1 MKNNKKICISK
12 DDSHLYTEEEVD
24 PIFYQDIM
32 TQTINKKLDIIL
44 SNEISKKK
52 EIIYDLYKNSFGQNV
67 VEKKSKSLNRF
78 ELLFGKYLFSPRS
91 NFLQKNFPRL
101 HNKFFREKKID
112 LEKLK
117 SKINIGQMMYFNLRK
132 YLVSNKSLINDKL
145 FYISKNFS
153 TNNDKDV
160 VSNLYFKFKKNA
172 LKRKHKGYK
181 GYKSTTTSN
190 CYSSSK
196 SLLNFGDLSRV
207 NSNKSELKLKIIDE
221 KELDFK
227 NSININTDEQKE
239 GKKIV
244 FNDARLENGKKP
256 KIFIDNHDNFSKT
269 QNNFYHNIRNKNL
282 IKYKTLNKKGNK
294 NLIKYKTLNK
304 KGNKNLIKYK
314 TLNKKNKNDNSIN
327 NENSINTSPKF
338 LNRYDSS
345 EINDNK
351 YKKFYLSNPYYMY
364 NSNIFKRNKN
374 KYKEKTPKSEI
385 VKMKNDNSNSKIIF
399 KAKNSG
405 NIFSPFSTLSTFKNK
420 DSSSLFDSNSNIIV
434 VSPKNKTISSFNN
447 IKTINNNTT
456 NKTINNIEEKEKD
469 DLSKDITNIDNAEL
483 AKIKNIKKNIC
494 TLSEKNSF
502 DKYLKKKTK
511 NFKNRINS
519 EVKVLNNCTNKCNKK
534 LIKLIDKNFILNS
547 KQKQSNKNKNDNFDI
562 TKLLLDDKI
571 PKKVF
576 IKYAK
581 NQKTIKPVFKKT
593 VDDLTKFGKINKEL
607 GQQSFIKNINN
618 FNTELALYFIGKL
631 FPTKHIKFRLK
642 EYERKREELKTIKD
656 MAKLKKLR
664 AKSKNNLFKI
674 KQLEYVLLN
683 KKDEFFKNENE
694 KKKNLKIFKEIHK
707 INNKKD
713 NNNSYP

>member
-1 MKNNKKICISK
+1 MKNNKKISISK

-101 HNKFFREKKID
+101 HNKFFHKKKID

-145 FYISKNFS
+145 FYISKNFT

-172 LKRKHKGYK
+172 LKRKHK

-221 KELDFK
+221 KELDFNNSK
-227 NSININTDEQKE
+227 NVSGDEQKE

-244 FNDARLENGKKP
+244 FNVARLENGKKP
-256 KIFIDNHDNFSKT
+256 KINIDNQENFSKT
-269 QNNFYHNIRNKNL
+269 QNNFYYNGRNKNF
-282 IKYKTLNKKGNK
+282 
-294 NLIKYKTLNK
+294 
-304 KGNKNLIKYK
+304 IKYK

-447 IKTINNNTT
+447 IKTINN
-456 NKTINNIEEKEKD
+456 IEEKEKD

-547 KQKQSNKNKNDNFDI
+547 KQKQNNKNKNDNFDI

-593 VDDLTKFGKINKEL
+593 VNDLTKFGKINKEL

-656 MAKLKKLR
+656 MANLKKLR

-713 NNNSYP
+713 NNNRYP